1 MEEYAYV
8 LDYLPQ
14 GTGVSKFDKKE
25 PVVYALGDNEFK
37 LFELVAKTGAVIN
50 IGDRVYIGKDAALS
64 LIHI

>member
-50 IGDRVYIGKDAALS
+50 IGDRV
-64 LIHI
+64 